1 MSCAEGAAHLS
12 TTRFGAIVAALR
24 ISEGALRRATVSS
37 ITRLHKILS
46 IAAKYGLDEFLPA
59 GAGRL
64 AIRTGLLPYRAL
76 TLFARARAADRN
88 TRLRLALEELGP
100 IYIKLGQL
108 LSTRRDFLDAALADA
123 LQGLQDDVP
132 PFPMPPITQVIEASL
147 GAPAEHFFSRVD
159 EQPIASASIAQ
170 VYGATLL
177 AGDEVV
183 IKVVRP
189 GIERVV
195 RSDIRLLKR
204 LARMLEAASP
214 LGRRLRPI
222 EVIDDYEKII
232 LDELNLQSEAA
243 NTTQLR
249 RNFEDSSELY
259 VPKVYWDL
267 TGPDLM
273 VMERIDGIPVADVDE
288 LNARGVELKH
298 LAENGVNIFFTQVFE
313 HNFFHA
319 DMHPGNIFVAKTGPR
334 PHYIAID
341 CAIIGSLTE
350 QDQDYLAKNLLAIF
364 KQDYRRVAE
373 LHVACGWV
381 PPTTRVHEFESAIR
395 SVCEPIF
402 EKPLSEISFGQILV
416 QLFATAGRFDMQVQ
430 PSLVLL
436 QKTLLNVEGLGRQL
450 YPQLDL
456 WQTALPFLERWN
468 AKRLSPLTL
477 LRRLRE
483 NLPDLLE
490 ELPNLPQLLANAGS
504 QSKQLA
510 AISETLR
517 QRQDE
522 EARRRARGRRSDR
535 LLAALIA
542 AAALVSLTPSSQ
554 RLLEEAPALPLFGA
568 VIAIAFLCF
577 RR

>member
-1 MSCAEGAAHLS
+1 M
-12 TTRFGAIVAALR
+12 
-24 ISEGALRRATVSS
+24 SS

-46 IAAKYGLDEFLPA
+46 VAAKYGLEDFLPA
-59 GAGRL
+59 SRSLVMCKL
-64 AIRTGLLPYRAL
+64 ALLPYRML
-76 TLFARARAADRN
+76 GLFSSQRGGDRN
-88 TRLRLALEELGP
+88 MRLRLALEELGP

-108 LSTRRDFLDAALADA
+108 ISTRRDFLDPELADE
-123 LQGLQDDVP
+123 LQTLQDNVP
-132 PFPMPPITQVIEASL
+132 PFPMPPIDTVVAAAL
-147 GAPAEHFFSRVD
+147 GAPAEEFFESID
-159 EQPIASASIAQ
+159 NEPLASASIAQ
-170 VYGATLL
+170 VYGASLL
-177 AGDEVV
+177 DGSDVI

-189 GIERVV
+189 GIEDVV
-195 RSDIRLLKR
+195 KADIRLLKR
-204 LARMLEAASP
+204 LARLIEGASQ

-222 EVIDDYEKII
+222 EVIADYEKII

-249 RNFEDSSELY
+249 RNFDGSTELY
-259 VPKVYWDL
+259 VPKIYWEYTRSKL
-267 TGPDLM
+267 L
-273 VMERIDGIPVADVDE
+273 VMERIDGIPVANIDD
-288 LNARGVELKH
+288 LNAHGVNLKH
-298 LAENGVNIFFTQVFE
+298 LAETGVNIFFTQVFE

-319 DMHPGNIFVAKTGPR
+319 DMHPGNIFVAKTDTSIPK
-334 PHYIAID
+334 YIAID
-341 CAIIGSLTE
+341 CAIIGSLTDS
-350 QDQDYLAKNLLAIF
+350 DQDYLAKNLLAIF

-468 AKRLSPLTL
+468 AKRLSPMTL
-477 LRRLRE
+477 LRKLKD
-483 NLPDLLE
+483 NLPELLE
-490 ELPNLPQLLANAGS
+490 ELPNLPQFLASAGS
-504 QSKQLA
+504 QGKQLA
-510 AISETLR
+510 AINSTLR
-517 QRQDE
+517 EQQEKD
-522 EARRRARGRRSDR
+522 ALRRAQSRRSDR

-542 AAALVSLTPSSQ
+542 AAALASTSPSAREAVANAPSLPI
-554 RLLEEAPALPLFGA
+554 LGA
-568 VIAIAFLCF
+568 VLIVAFLCF

>member
-1 MSCAEGAAHLS
+1 MSSL
-12 TTRFGAIVAALR
+12 
-24 ISEGALRRATVSS
+24 
-37 ITRLHKILS
+37 TRLHKILS
-46 IAAKYGLDEFLPA
+46 VVARYGLAEFLPA
-59 GAGRL
+59 GRGRL
-64 AIRTGLLPYRAL
+64 ALQTALLPYRVL
-76 TLFARARAADRN
+76 GVFSRDRSPDKN
-88 TRLRLALEELGP
+88 TRLRRALEELGP

-108 LSTRRDFLDAALADA
+108 VSTRRDFLDAALADE

-132 PFPMPPITQVIEASL
+132 PFPMPPIEQVVESAL
-147 GAPAEHFFSRVD
+147 GAPADRFFSQLD
-159 EQPIASASIAQ
+159 SEPLAAASIAQ
-170 VYGATLL
+170 VYGAQLL
-177 AGDEVV
+177 DGSDVI

-195 RSDIRLLKR
+195 RQDIRLLKR
-204 LARMLEAASP
+204 LARLVEGASQ
-214 LGRRLRPI
+214 LGKRLRPI
-222 EVIDDYEKII
+222 EVINDYEKII
-232 LDELNLQSEAA
+232 LDELNLQNEAA

-249 RNFEDSSELY
+249 RQFEGSNELY
-259 VPKVYWDL
+259 IPKIYWDFTNTQML
-267 TGPDLM
+267 
-273 VMERIDGIPVADVDE
+273 VMERIDGIPVADVDA
-288 LNARGVELKH
+288 LNARGVDLKH
-298 LAENGVNIFFTQVFE
+298 LAEAGVNIFFTQVFE

-319 DMHPGNIFVAKTGPR
+319 DMHPGNIFVAKTGSK

-341 CAIIGSLTE
+341 CAIIGSLTDD
-350 QDQDYLAKNLLAIF
+350 DQDYLAKNLLAIF

-373 LHVACGWV
+373 LHIACGWV
-381 PPTTRVHEFESAIR
+381 PATTRVHEFESAIR

-477 LRRLRE
+477 LAKLKD

-490 ELPNLPQLLANAGS
+490 QLPNLPQLLASAGS

-510 AISETLR
+510 AINATLSK
-517 QRQDE
+517 QQAT
-522 EARRRARGRRSDR
+522 EADRRTQARRSDR

-542 AAALVSLTPSSQ
+542 AATLACLTPASREILAS
-554 RLLEEAPALPLFGA
+554 APALP
-568 VIAIAFLCF
+568 VIAAVVLVAFLCF

>member
-1 MSCAEGAAHLS
+1 MC
-12 TTRFGAIVAALR
+12 
-24 ISEGALRRATVSS
+24 
-37 ITRLHKILS
+37 KI
-46 IAAKYGLDEFLPA
+46 A
-59 GAGRL
+59 
-64 AIRTGLLPYRAL
+64 LLPYRL
-76 TLFARARAADRN
+76 LGLFSSQRSGDRN
-88 TRLRLALEELGP
+88 MRLRLALEELGP

-108 LSTRRDFLDAALADA
+108 VSTRRDFLDPELADELQA
-123 LQGLQDDVP
+123 LQDNVP
-132 PFPMPPITQVIEASL
+132 PFPMPPIETVVAAAL
-147 GAPAEHFFSRVD
+147 GAPAEEFFKSID
-159 EQPIASASIAQ
+159 SEPLASASIAQ
-170 VYGATLL
+170 VYGASLL
-177 AGDEVV
+177 DGSDVI

-189 GIERVV
+189 GIEDVV
-195 RSDIRLLKR
+195 KADIRLLKR
-204 LARMLEAASP
+204 LASLIEGASQ

-222 EVIDDYEKII
+222 EVIADYEKII

-249 RNFEDSSELY
+249 RNFDGSTELY
-259 VPKVYWDL
+259 VPKIYWEYTRSRL
-267 TGPDLM
+267 L
-273 VMERIDGIPVADVDE
+273 VMERIDGIPVANIDD
-288 LNARGVELKH
+288 LNARGINLKH
-298 LAENGVNIFFTQVFE
+298 LAETGVNIFFTQVFE

-319 DMHPGNIFVAKTGPR
+319 DMHPGNIFVAKTNTSIPK
-334 PHYIAID
+334 YIAID
-341 CAIIGSLTE
+341 CAIIGSLTDS
-350 QDQDYLAKNLLAIF
+350 DQDYLAKNLLAIF

-468 AKRLSPLTL
+468 AKRLSPMTL
-477 LRRLRE
+477 LRRLKD
-483 NLPDLLE
+483 NLPELLE
-490 ELPNLPQLLANAGS
+490 ELPNLPQLLASAGS
-504 QSKQLA
+504 QGKQLA
-510 AISETLR
+510 AINSTLR
-517 QRQDE
+517 EQQEKD
-522 EARRRARGRRSDR
+522 ALRRAQARRSDR

-542 AAALVSLTPSSQ
+542 AAALASTSPAAREAVSTAPS
-554 RLLEEAPALPLFGA
+554 LPLLGA
-568 VIAIAFLCF
+568 VLVVAFLCF

>member
-1 MSCAEGAAHLS
+1 M
-12 TTRFGAIVAALR
+12 
-24 ISEGALRRATVSS
+24 SS

-46 IAAKYGLDEFLPA
+46 VSAKYGLEDFLPA
-59 GAGRL
+59 SRSLVMCKL
-64 AIRTGLLPYRAL
+64 ALLPYRL
-76 TLFARARAADRN
+76 LGLFSSQRGGDRN
-88 TRLRLALEELGP
+88 MRLRLALEELGP

-108 LSTRRDFLDAALADA
+108 ISTRRDFLDPELADE
-123 LQGLQDDVP
+123 LQKLQDNVP
-132 PFPMPPITQVIEASL
+132 PFPMPPIETVVAAAL
-147 GAPAEHFFSRVD
+147 GAPAEEFFKSID
-159 EQPIASASIAQ
+159 SEPLASASIAQ
-170 VYGATLL
+170 VYGASLL
-177 AGDEVV
+177 DGSDVI

-189 GIERVV
+189 GIEDVV
-195 RSDIRLLKR
+195 KADIRLLKR
-204 LARMLEAASP
+204 LARLIEGVSQ

-222 EVIDDYEKII
+222 EVIADYEKII

-249 RNFEDSSELY
+249 RNFDGSTELY
-259 VPKVYWDL
+259 VPKIYWEYTRSKL
-267 TGPDLM
+267 L
-273 VMERIDGIPVADVDE
+273 VMERIDGIPVANIDD
-288 LNARGVELKH
+288 LNAHGVNLKH
-298 LAENGVNIFFTQVFE
+298 LAETGVNIFFTQVFE

-319 DMHPGNIFVAKTGPR
+319 DMHPGNIFVAKTDTSIPK
-334 PHYIAID
+334 YIAID
-341 CAIIGSLTE
+341 CAIIGSLTDS
-350 QDQDYLAKNLLAIF
+350 DQDYLAKNLLAIF

-468 AKRLSPLTL
+468 AKRLSPMTL
-477 LRRLRE
+477 LRKLKD
-483 NLPDLLE
+483 NLPELLE
-490 ELPNLPQLLANAGS
+490 ELPNLPQFLASAGS
-504 QSKQLA
+504 QGKQLA
-510 AISETLR
+510 AINSTLR
-517 QRQDE
+517 EQQEKD
-522 EARRRARGRRSDR
+522 ALRRAQSRRSDR

-542 AAALVSLTPSSQ
+542 AAALASTSPSAREAVANAPSLPI
-554 RLLEEAPALPLFGA
+554 LGA
-568 VIAIAFLCF
+568 VFIVAFLCF

>member
-1 MSCAEGAAHLS
+1 
-12 TTRFGAIVAALR
+12 
-24 ISEGALRRATVSS
+24 VSS

-46 IAAKYGLDEFLPA
+46 VAAKYGLEDFLPA
-59 GAGRL
+59 SRSLVMCKL
-64 AIRTGLLPYRAL
+64 ALLPYRL
-76 TLFARARAADRN
+76 LGLFSSQRGGDRN
-88 TRLRLALEELGP
+88 MRLRLALEELGP

-108 LSTRRDFLDAALADA
+108 ISTRRDFLDPELADE
-123 LQGLQDDVP
+123 LQKLQDNVP
-132 PFPMPPITQVIEASL
+132 PFPMPPIETVVAAAL
-147 GAPAEHFFSRVD
+147 GAPAEEFFKSID
-159 EQPIASASIAQ
+159 SEPLASASIAQ
-170 VYGATLL
+170 VYGALL
-177 AGDEVV
+177 LDGSDVI

-189 GIERVV
+189 GIEDVV
-195 RSDIRLLKR
+195 KADIRLLKR
-204 LARMLEAASP
+204 LARLIEGVSQ

-222 EVIDDYEKII
+222 EVIADYEKII

-249 RNFEDSSELY
+249 RNFDGSTELY
-259 VPKVYWDL
+259 VPKIYWEYTRSKL
-267 TGPDLM
+267 L
-273 VMERIDGIPVADVDE
+273 VMERIDGIPVANIDD
-288 LNARGVELKH
+288 LNAHGVNLKH
-298 LAENGVNIFFTQVFE
+298 LAETGVNIFFTQVFE

-319 DMHPGNIFVAKTGPR
+319 DMHPGNIFVAKTDTSIPK
-334 PHYIAID
+334 YIAID
-341 CAIIGSLTE
+341 CAIIGSLTDS
-350 QDQDYLAKNLLAIF
+350 DQDYLAKNLLAIF

-468 AKRLSPLTL
+468 AKRLSPMTL
-477 LRRLRE
+477 LRKLKD
-483 NLPDLLE
+483 NLPELLE
-490 ELPNLPQLLANAGS
+490 ELPNLPQFLASAGS
-504 QSKQLA
+504 QGKQLA
-510 AISETLR
+510 AINLPLR
-517 QRQDE
+517 EQQEKD
-522 EARRRARGRRSDR
+522 ALRRAQSRRSDR

-542 AAALVSLTPSSQ
+542 AAALASTSPSAREAVANAPSLPI
-554 RLLEEAPALPLFGA
+554 LGA
-568 VIAIAFLCF
+568 VFIVAFLCF

>member
-1 MSCAEGAAHLS
+1 M
-12 TTRFGAIVAALR
+12 
-24 ISEGALRRATVSS
+24 SS

-46 IAAKYGLDEFLPA
+46 VSAKYGLEDFLPA
-59 GAGRL
+59 SRSLVMCKL
-64 AIRTGLLPYRAL
+64 ALLPYRL
-76 TLFARARAADRN
+76 LGLFSSQRGGDRN
-88 TRLRLALEELGP
+88 MRLRLALEDLGP

-108 LSTRRDFLDAALADA
+108 ISTRRDFLDPELADE
-123 LQGLQDDVP
+123 LQKLQDNVP
-132 PFPMPPITQVIEASL
+132 PFPMPPIETVVAAAL
-147 GAPAEHFFSRVD
+147 GAPAEEFFKSID
-159 EQPIASASIAQ
+159 SEPLASASIAQ
-170 VYGATLL
+170 VYGALL
-177 AGDEVV
+177 LDGSDVI

-189 GIERVV
+189 GIEDVV
-195 RSDIRLLKR
+195 KADIRLLKR
-204 LARMLEAASP
+204 LARLIEGVSQ

-222 EVIDDYEKII
+222 EVIADYEKII

-249 RNFEDSSELY
+249 RNFDGSTELY
-259 VPKVYWDL
+259 VPKIYWEYTRSKL
-267 TGPDLM
+267 L
-273 VMERIDGIPVADVDE
+273 VMERIDGIPVANIDD
-288 LNARGVELKH
+288 LNAHGVNLKH
-298 LAENGVNIFFTQVFE
+298 LAETGVNIFFTQVFE

-319 DMHPGNIFVAKTGPR
+319 DMHPGNIFVAKTDTSIPK
-334 PHYIAID
+334 YIAID
-341 CAIIGSLTE
+341 CAIIGSLTDS
-350 QDQDYLAKNLLAIF
+350 DQDYLAKNLLAIF

-468 AKRLSPLTL
+468 AKRLSPMTL
-477 LRRLRE
+477 LRKLKD
-483 NLPDLLE
+483 NLPELLE
-490 ELPNLPQLLANAGS
+490 ELPNLPQFLASAGS
-504 QSKQLA
+504 QGKQLA
-510 AISETLR
+510 AINSTLR
-517 QRQDE
+517 EQQEKD
-522 EARRRARGRRSDR
+522 ALRRAQSRRSDR

-542 AAALVSLTPSSQ
+542 AAALASTSPSAREAVANAPSLPI
-554 RLLEEAPALPLFGA
+554 LGA
-568 VIAIAFLCF
+568 VFIVAFLCF

>member
-1 MSCAEGAAHLS
+1 M
-12 TTRFGAIVAALR
+12 
-24 ISEGALRRATVSS
+24 SS

-46 IAAKYGLDEFLPA
+46 VAAKYGLEDFLPA
-59 GAGRL
+59 SRSRAMCKI
-64 AIRTGLLPYRAL
+64 ALLPYRL
-76 TLFARARAADRN
+76 LGLFSSQRSGDRN
-88 TRLRLALEELGP
+88 MRLRLALEELGP

-108 LSTRRDFLDAALADA
+108 VSTRRDFLDPELADELQA
-123 LQGLQDDVP
+123 LQDNVP
-132 PFPMPPITQVIEASL
+132 PFPMPPIETVVAAAL
-147 GAPAEHFFSRVD
+147 GAPAEEFFKSID
-159 EQPIASASIAQ
+159 SEPLASASIAQ
-170 VYGATLL
+170 VYGASLL
-177 AGDEVV
+177 DGSDVI

-189 GIERVV
+189 GIEDVV
-195 RSDIRLLKR
+195 KADIRLLKR
-204 LARMLEAASP
+204 LASLIEGASQ

-222 EVIDDYEKII
+222 EVIADYEKII

-249 RNFEDSSELY
+249 RNFDGSTELY
-259 VPKVYWDL
+259 VPKIYWEYTRSRL
-267 TGPDLM
+267 L
-273 VMERIDGIPVADVDE
+273 VMERIDGIPVANIDD
-288 LNARGVELKH
+288 LNARGINLKH
-298 LAENGVNIFFTQVFE
+298 LAEAGVNIFFTQVFE

-319 DMHPGNIFVAKTGPR
+319 DMHPGNIFVAKTNTSMPK
-334 PHYIAID
+334 YIAID
-341 CAIIGSLTE
+341 CAIIGSLTDS
-350 QDQDYLAKNLLAIF
+350 DQDYLAKNLLAIF

-468 AKRLSPLTL
+468 AKRLSPMTL
-477 LRRLRE
+477 LRRLKD
-483 NLPDLLE
+483 NLPELLE
-490 ELPNLPQLLANAGS
+490 ELPNLPRLLASAGS
-504 QSKQLA
+504 QGKQLA
-510 AISETLR
+510 AINSTLR
-517 QRQDE
+517 EHQEKD
-522 EARRRARGRRSDR
+522 ALRRAQARRSDR

-542 AAALVSLTPSSQ
+542 AAALASTSPAAREAVSTAPS
-554 RLLEEAPALPLFGA
+554 LPLLGA
-568 VIAIAFLCF
+568 VLVVAFLCF

>member
-1 MSCAEGAAHLS
+1 M
-12 TTRFGAIVAALR
+12 
-24 ISEGALRRATVSS
+24 SS
-37 ITRLHKILS
+37 ITRLHKIFS
-46 IAAKYGLDEFLPA
+46 VSAKYGLEDFLPA
-59 GAGRL
+59 SRSLVMCKL
-64 AIRTGLLPYRAL
+64 ALLPYRL
-76 TLFARARAADRN
+76 LGLFSSQRGGDRN
-88 TRLRLALEELGP
+88 MRLRLALEELGP

-108 LSTRRDFLDAALADA
+108 ISTRRDFLDPELADE
-123 LQGLQDDVP
+123 LQTLQDNVP
-132 PFPMPPITQVIEASL
+132 PFPMPPIETVVAAAL
-147 GAPAEHFFSRVD
+147 GAPADEFFKSID
-159 EQPIASASIAQ
+159 SEPLASASIAQ
-170 VYGATLL
+170 VYGASLL
-177 AGDEVV
+177 DGSDVI

-189 GIERVV
+189 GIEDVV
-195 RSDIRLLKR
+195 KADIRLLKR
-204 LARMLEAASP
+204 LARLIEGVSQ

-222 EVIDDYEKII
+222 EVIADYEKII

-249 RNFEDSSELY
+249 RNFDGSTELY
-259 VPKVYWDL
+259 VPKIYWEYTRSKL
-267 TGPDLM
+267 L
-273 VMERIDGIPVADVDE
+273 VMERIDGIPVANIDD
-288 LNARGVELKH
+288 LNAHGVNLKH
-298 LAENGVNIFFTQVFE
+298 LAETGVNIFFTQVFE

-319 DMHPGNIFVAKTGPR
+319 DMHPGNIFVSKTDTSMPK
-334 PHYIAID
+334 YIAID
-341 CAIIGSLTE
+341 CAIIGSLTDS
-350 QDQDYLAKNLLAIF
+350 DQDYLAKNLLAIF

-468 AKRLSPLTL
+468 AKRLSPMTL
-477 LRRLRE
+477 LRKLKD
-483 NLPDLLE
+483 NLPELLE
-490 ELPNLPQLLANAGS
+490 ELPNLPQFLASAGS
-504 QSKQLA
+504 QGKQLA
-510 AISETLR
+510 AINSTLR
-517 QRQDE
+517 EQQEKD
-522 EARRRARGRRSDR
+522 ALRRAQSRRSDR

-542 AAALVSLTPSSQ
+542 AAALASTSPSAREAVANAPSLPI
-554 RLLEEAPALPLFGA
+554 LGA
-568 VIAIAFLCF
+568 VLIVAFLCF